1 LHVVAYAFI
10 PIQMEEIMNI
20 IVCMKQVIDL
30 EQIRIKPNT
39 REPVIEGLPLLFGD
53 FEKCALEEAVRIKE
67 KHGGKVTALAVG
79 SPKLKDTIK
88 EALAIGADEAIIL
101 TEPIFQDSDAM
112 GSAKILAK
120 AIEKIGEYD
129 LILLGDSSADEY
141 SGEIPPRLA
150 ELLDLPQVGF
160 VREIEFLADSDQ
172 MPETKKL
179 RVVRDLE
186 DALEVIEVDMPAVI
200 GVTSEL
206 NTPRLAPLS
215 AILKASRKPLHEWGP
230 DEIGVALDEVE
241 ANASVVEVLSNLAPV
256 HDRKGNIYKDAE
268 EGVEE
273 VVKALQKEGVLA

>member
-1 LHVVAYAFI
+1 
-10 PIQMEEIMNI
+10 MEGFMNI

-101 TEPIFQDSDAM
+101 TELIFQDSDAM
-112 GSAKILAK
+112 GSALVIAK
-120 AIEKIGEYD
+120 TIEKIGDYD
-129 LILLGDSSADEY
+129 LILMGDSSADEY
-141 SGEIPPRLA
+141 SGEIPPRVA

-160 VREIEFLADSDQ
+160 VREIELGTDSDQ
-172 MPETKKL
+172 IPEANKI
-179 RVVRDLE
+179 RVVRDME
-186 DALEVIEVDMPAVI
+186 DVLEVVEVTMPAVI

-215 AILKASRKPLHEWGP
+215 AILKASRKPIHEWGP
-230 DEIGVALDEVE
+230 DDIGVVQDEVG
-241 ANASVVEVLSNLAPV
+241 ANASLVEVLSNLAPAY
-256 HDRKGNIYKDAE
+256 DRKGIIYEDAE

-273 VVKALQKEGVLA
+273 IVKALQQEGALSQ

>member
-1 LHVVAYAFI
+1 
-10 PIQMEEIMNI
+10 MNI

-67 KHGGKVTALAVG
+67 KYGGKVTALAVG
-79 SPKLKDTIK
+79 SPKLRDTIK

-101 TEPIFQDSDAM
+101 IDSNFQDSDAM
-112 GSAKILAK
+112 GSARVLAK
-120 AIEKIGEYD
+120 SIEKIGEYD

-141 SGEIPPRLA
+141 SGEIPPRIA

-160 VREIEFLADSDQ
+160 VRELKLLADNDQ
-172 MPETKKL
+172 TANPKGI
-179 RVVRDLE
+179 RVVRDME
-186 DALEVIEVDMPAVI
+186 DVLEVVELDMPAVV

-215 AILKASRKPLHEWGP
+215 AILKASRKPLHEWKP
-230 DEIGVALDEVE
+230 DDIGITAEE
-241 ANASVVEVLSNLAPV
+241 MGKRAAVVEVLNNLAPIQN
-256 HDRKGNIYKDAE
+256 RKGIIYEDVE
-268 EGVEE
+268 EGVAE
-273 VVKALQKEGVLA
+273 VIKALKQEGVLTQ

>member
-1 LHVVAYAFI
+1 
-10 PIQMEEIMNI
+10 MEGFMNI

-53 FEKCALEEAVRIKE
+53 FEKCALEEAVRLKE

-79 SPKLKDTIK
+79 TSKLRDTIK

-101 TEPIFQDSDAM
+101 TDPIFQDSDAM
-112 GSAKILAK
+112 GSAIVLAK
-120 AIEKIGEYD
+120 SIEVIGEYD

-141 SGEIPPRLA
+141 SGEIPPRVA
-150 ELLDLPQVGF
+150 ELLNLPQVGF
-160 VREIEFLADSDQ
+160 VRELEFLEDHDQ
-172 MPETKKL
+172 TANAKAI
-179 RVVRDLE
+179 RVVRDTE
-186 DALEVIEVDMPAVI
+186 DALEVVELDLPAVV

-230 DEIGVALDEVE
+230 EDIGVTADEVGV
-241 ANASVVEVLSNLAPV
+241 NASVVEVLSNLAPV
-256 HDRKGNIYKDAE
+256 QDRKGILYEDVE
-268 EGVEE
+268 EGVAE
-273 VVKALQKEGVLA
+273 VVKALLQEGVLTQ

>member
-1 LHVVAYAFI
+1 
-10 PIQMEEIMNI
+10 MNI

-39 REPVIEGLPLLFGD
+39 REPVIEGLPFLFGD

-79 SPKLKDTIK
+79 SPKLRDTIK

-101 TEPIFQDSDAM
+101 IEPIFQDSDAM
-112 GSAKILAK
+112 GSARVLAK
-120 AIEKIGEYD
+120 AIEKVGEYD

-141 SGEIPPRLA
+141 SGEIPPRIA

-160 VREIEFLADSDQ
+160 VREIEVMTDNDQ
-172 MPETKKL
+172 MPGTKKI
-179 RVVRDLE
+179 RVVRDME
-186 DALEVIEVDMPAVI
+186 DALEVVEMALPAVV

-215 AILKASRKPLHEWGP
+215 AILKASRKPLNEWGP
-230 DEIGVALDEVE
+230 DDIGVTADELGPKAL
-241 ANASVVEVLSNLAPV
+241 VVEVLSNLAPIQ
-256 HDRKGNIYKDAE
+256 DRKGINYQDVE
-268 EGVEE
+268 EGVTE
-273 VVKALQKEGVLA
+273 VVKALQQEGVLTQ